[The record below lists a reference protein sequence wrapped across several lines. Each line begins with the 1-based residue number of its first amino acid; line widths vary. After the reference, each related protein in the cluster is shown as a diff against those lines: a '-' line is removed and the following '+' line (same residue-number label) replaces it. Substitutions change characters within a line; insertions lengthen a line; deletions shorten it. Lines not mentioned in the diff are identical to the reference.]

1 MRNSFNGRIPGLQ
14 PGDVGSIPI
23 TRSIMENKKVIF
35 LDVDGVLNYT
45 LWYID
50 DRNPGNLNG
59 QEGDLDP
66 LCIERINKLCEETGA
81 EIVLSS
87 DWRIN
92 NGAFARLE
100 RAGLHKI
107 LDKTPITIFGTYGS
121 TYHFT
126 RGEEI
131 QMWLEW
137 HPEVT
142 NYVILDDRT
151 DFMEEQL
158 PHFVHVNSYRGLT
171 EEDYQLA
178 LNILSRCPN
187 GKEAVYK
194 TD

>member
-1 MRNSFNGRIPGLQ
+1 MK
-14 PGDVGSIPI
+14 
-23 TRSIMENKKVIF
+23 EKKVIF

-66 LCIERINKLCEETGA
+66 LCIEKINKLCEETGA

-87 DWRIN
+87 DWRIDN
-92 NGAFARLE
+92 RAFVRLE
-100 RAGLHKI
+100 KAGLHKI
-107 LDKTPITIFGTYGS
+107 LDKTPISIFDTRGLIYNS
-121 TYHFT
+121 I

-131 QMWLEW
+131 QIWLKE
-137 HPEVT
+137 HPEVC
-142 NYVILDDRT
+142 NYVIIDDRT
-151 DFMEEQL
+151 DFTEEQL
-158 PHFVHVNSYRGLT
+158 SHFVHVNSYKGLT
-171 EEDYQLA
+171 EENCQLA

-187 GKEAVYK
+187 GKEAVCK